1 MGPIVLL
8 SMALL
13 GGFVIGVHALGA
25 AARNYSSFRAYSNEF
40 LSTDLPDLD
49 WQNMKLRDYFQLMRG
64 KYKG

>member
-25 AARNYSSFRAYSNEF
+25 AARDYSSFRAYSNEF
-40 LSTDLPDLD
+40 LSTDLPELN
-49 WQNMKLRDYFQLMRG
+49 WLTMKWRDYFRLMRG